1 MTETPEQRVARLEA
15 ELAQAK
21 VDALQKELAAAQAGV
36 AEPVTAPATAVSDAD
51 RRRSQARDVIA
62 GLAAEGLH
70 AERRSAPAGRL
81 DPLASTWL
89 PDDNQPPA
97 SRLAPTPRAVPL
109 AFKLVVFPFRFW
121 TLFALFMVSVAPLAL
136 WIFLPV
142 AGIFAV
148 AGTFL
153 VLTFVTLRR
162 RHLRHVLLK
171 WGEVATVTGTN
182 LLSAGTYYSGT
193 TYQNVRLAQA
203 RGWKVTRQ
211 WYSGPGYKTRVAYQV
226 GTGTG
231 SLVIRG
237 REYRDGVILADPR
250 HPERALCV
258 SSFPY
263 DIEPDYSGN
272 WTATVPKR
280 VLASS
285 LVMDLIVLAW
295 TVAGLLL
302 FIHAVAVDG
311 LTNT

>member
-36 AEPVTAPATAVSDAD
+36 AEPVAPSSTAVSDAD
-51 RRRSQARDVIA
+51 RRRAQARAVIA

-70 AERRSAPAGRL
+70 AELRTAPAGRL

-89 PDDNQPPA
+89 PNDGQSPA
-97 SRLAPTPRAVPL
+97 SRLAPTPRAVPT
-109 AFKLVVFPFRFW
+109 AVKLIVFPFRFW
-121 TLFALFMVSVAPLAL
+121 TLFALFMVSIAPLAL
-136 WIFLPV
+136 WIFVPV
-142 AGIFAV
+142 AGVFAV

-153 VLTFVTLRR
+153 VLTFLTLRR

-203 RGWKVTRQ
+203 HGWKVTRE
-211 WYSGPGYKTRVAYQV
+211 WYSGPGYKTRVSYQI

-231 SLVIRG
+231 TVVIRG
-237 REYRDGVILADPR
+237 REYLDGVILADPR
-250 HPERALCV
+250 HPTRALCV

-272 WTATVPKR
+272 WVGTVPKR

-285 LVMDLIVLAW
+285 FLMDVIVLAW
-295 TVAGLLL
+295 TAAGLLL
-302 FIHAVAVDG
+302 FIHAVAVEG